1 MNGLLK
7 IFSTT
12 ALLILLSL
20 LGHMPIV
27 MGDDAGNSKLLVLS
41 YHDIQN
47 NPATDRVDTA
57 VTLSTAS
64 LIQQFEWLREHEYR
78 VVSLDDIIKSK
89 QSGKS
94 LPSKSVLLSFDDG
107 YLSAYTHVLP
117 LLKLFSYTAIVA
129 PVVKW
134 TESQPDEMIR
144 YGKNKLSRR
153 NFLTWPQ
160 IKAMMESGLVEIAS
174 HSHDMHYGITGN
186 PQGNT
191 QAAAVTRLYD
201 KTNKQYESEQAYLA
215 RVRNDL
221 SQSFNLIRERTG
233 QAPRALVWPYGRYNQ
248 DLINIADELGMPVTL
263 TLDDGL
269 NNGLKLNALKR
280 LYIYDS
286 MPLSDFVS
294 EIQRMEKP
302 PTRPAVIRAA
312 HIDLDYIYDPDPQQ
326 TEKNLGQVL
335 DRIKALRI
343 NTVYL
348 QAFADPDGDGSTDA
362 LYFPNRHLP
371 VRADLFNR
379 VAWQL
384 ITRSEV
390 AIYAW
395 LPTLGFQLPDGHPA
409 ATEIVTSIDPENN
422 PSTQHRLS
430 PFSPIARRT
439 IIEIYEDLAKYSH
452 IDGLLFH
459 DDAYLNDYEDASQAA
474 QGVYQVEWQ
483 LTDSIEDI
491 RANPEL
497 LKQWSRNKT
506 RWLIDWTN
514 TLEKRV
520 RHYRPRIKTARNIF
534 ARTILRPESE
544 NWFAQNFNEFIKH
557 YDYTAIMAMPYMEN
571 AKAPDTWLQQLTKRV
586 ASQPGA
592 LDKTVFELQTRD
604 WRDQQLIDTTTLA
617 RQIRILKLLGVNNI
631 AYYPDDF
638 QTGHPDISVLKPAI
652 SLQSFPYKDPD

>member
-233 QAPRALVWPYGRYNQ
+233 QD
-248 DLINIADELGMPVTL
+248 DLEEA
-263 TLDDGL
+263 
-269 NNGLKLNALKR
+269 
-280 LYIYDS
+280 
-286 MPLSDFVS
+286 FVC
-294 EIQRMEKP
+294 
-302 PTRPAVIRAA
+302 A
-312 HIDLDYIYDPDPQQ
+312 
-326 TEKNLGQVL
+326 
-335 DRIKALRI
+335 IKM
-343 NTVYL
+343 V
-348 QAFADPDGDGSTDA
+348 G
-362 LYFPNRHLP
+362 
-371 VRADLFNR
+371 
-379 VAWQL
+379 
-384 ITRSEV
+384 E
-390 AIYAW
+390 
-395 LPTLGFQLPDGHPA
+395 
-409 ATEIVTSIDPENN
+409 E
-422 PSTQHRLS
+422 
-430 PFSPIARRT
+430 
-439 IIEIYEDLAKYSH
+439 
-452 IDGLLFH
+452 
-459 DDAYLNDYEDASQAA
+459 
-474 QGVYQVEWQ
+474 
-483 LTDSIEDI
+483 
-491 RANPEL
+491 
-497 LKQWSRNKT
+497 
-506 RWLIDWTN
+506 
-514 TLEKRV
+514 
-520 RHYRPRIKTARNIF
+520 
-534 ARTILRPESE
+534 
-544 NWFAQNFNEFIKH
+544 
-557 YDYTAIMAMPYMEN
+557 
-571 AKAPDTWLQQLTKRV
+571 
-586 ASQPGA
+586 
-592 LDKTVFELQTRD
+592 
-604 WRDQQLIDTTTLA
+604 
-617 RQIRILKLLGVNNI
+617 
-631 AYYPDDF
+631 
-638 QTGHPDISVLKPAI
+638 
-652 SLQSFPYKDPD
+652 